1 MIINDMKLIFNLNR
15 SGSNVLL
22 NVEAGQMLKTKYP
35 STDEGGVGYG
45 ASALDTPLLI
55 PDEKYIELLSQ
66 R

>member
-1 MIINDMKLIFNLNR
+1 
-15 SGSNVLL
+15 
-22 NVEAGQMLKTKYP
+22 MLKTKYP

-66 R
+66 